1 MIEGSMEVEV
11 DSRKAILYKGR
22 PLGDVPVTYKRVKVC
37 SHNIGNRYNP
47 STLTL
52 YRARDGSLRYEIYRD
67 GCIFPYYGKITF
79 LE

>member
-22 PLGDVPVTYKRVKVC
+22 PLRDVPKTYKEVKVC
-37 SHNIGNRYNP
+37 SHNIGNMYNP
-47 STLTL
+47 SILTL

-67 GCIFPYYGKITF
+67 GSFFPYYGKIIF